1 MRINE
6 FSVDV
11 GGRSLRCHLAAPEHP
26 AQVVSRP
33 ALLLSFSTTR
43 QATLQTD
50 PYAITARA
58 FTEAGCY
65 VVSFD
70 LPNHGDGIDE
80 YGEGL
85 VGLWAA
91 HAAGA
96 DPFGRFIAQGQ
107 AVIDACL
114 QQGWGDPDRLFVC
127 GVSRGGY
134 CALRLMAADTRI
146 KGAAALAPLVDW
158 RSLSEFSAVRDR
170 PEMAML
176 SLEHWVHQLAGRALY
191 IAVGNH
197 DHRVGTDRCLR
208 FALRLFEA
216 ADLSQPGTSAI
227 EVYINNSSNH
237 TLNDEW
243 AVKGAQFLLRL
254 CKS

>member
-1 MRINE
+1 
-6 FSVDV
+6 V
-11 GGRSLRCHLAAPEHP
+11 GDHDLLCHLAAPDQP
-26 AQVVSRP
+26 TQVAARP
-33 ALLLSFSTTR
+33 ALLLSFSSTR
-43 QATLQTD
+43 QMTLQTE
-50 PYAITARA
+50 PYDITAKA
-58 FTEAGCY
+58 FTDAGHY

-85 VGLWAA
+85 VGMWAA

-96 DPFGRFIAQGQ
+96 DPFGRFIAQGR

-114 QQGWGDPDRLFVC
+114 ARGWGDPERIFAC

-146 KGAAALAPLVDW
+146 QGVAALAPLVDW
-158 RSLSEFSAVRDR
+158 RSLSEFAAIQDR
-170 PEMAML
+170 TGLAL
-176 SLEHWVHQLAGRALY
+176 LALEHWAHGLAGRALY
-191 IAVGNH
+191 LAVGNH

-208 FALRLFEA
+208 FALRLLET
-216 ADLSQPGTSAI
+216 ADFSQPGISTLEI
-227 EVYINNSSNH
+227 YINDSPGH

-243 AVKGAQFLLRL
+243 AVRGAQFLLHR
-254 CKS
+254 CAS